1 MSEDEKIGRQI
12 RTSSDNASDK
22 SETNEFDTSD
32 SEEHFSDARSGLEPV
47 FNDMSLYNV
56 EDCRRFPDF
65 EVAPDQKVN
74 LPQVH
79 EESQQM
85 NNGVSFV
92 QPIPITVV
100 EKVDPSILSHGEI
113 PGTEAHEIRSA
124 DAAPDLVVKVSE
136 GNTRPWS
143 NRSRSGS
150 TPGDRPIP
158 ITRLE
163 RVDRRL
169 SHGEIPGTLAYEARR
184 QDAIPDIIEEIEENP
199 VSSILHRS
207 QSLSQTKKSPTTI
220 ETGKGSLDS
229 ENDSFS
235 ENGSDGRLG
244 DDFDDFEEGEVDTEF
259 GDFDDSF
266 QQAVPSE
273 PLSYPV
279 RDKRSSPVL
288 DFTMYDS
295 QEEIQSAIKPHLNA
309 IFPPDNFDSF
319 LLPSV
324 PGESSSFLTS
334 RSASLWS
341 QLVASPSLQPPNWI
355 QSRIRRLFLVSLGVP
370 VDLDEIL
377 PASKQKKLVLPS
389 VNLTSNSPRNSSDS
403 PFASRLKKE
412 NASSASLDSQGK
424 PSRSDFSR
432 IARPKPSAPVF
443 DLISARQLC
452 ATTNEALNGL
462 TNEEISAH
470 VNKLKRMQARAKE
483 VLEYWTERTDEKLG
497 DQETFEG
504 VIENLV
510 KHARKT
516 RK

>member
-199 VSSILHRS
+199 GI
-207 QSLSQTKKSPTTI
+207 
-220 ETGKGSLDS
+220 
-229 ENDSFS
+229 
-235 ENGSDGRLG
+235 
-244 DDFDDFEEGEVDTEF
+244 
-259 GDFDDSF
+259 
-266 QQAVPSE
+266 
-273 PLSYPV
+273 
-279 RDKRSSPVL
+279 
-288 DFTMYDS
+288 
-295 QEEIQSAIKPHLNA
+295 
-309 IFPPDNFDSF
+309 
-319 LLPSV
+319 
-324 PGESSSFLTS
+324 
-334 RSASLWS
+334 
-341 QLVASPSLQPPNWI
+341 
-355 QSRIRRLFLVSLGVP
+355 
-370 VDLDEIL
+370 
-377 PASKQKKLVLPS
+377 
-389 VNLTSNSPRNSSDS
+389 
-403 PFASRLKKE
+403 
-412 NASSASLDSQGK
+412 
-424 PSRSDFSR
+424 
-432 IARPKPSAPVF
+432 
-443 DLISARQLC
+443 
-452 ATTNEALNGL
+452 
-462 TNEEISAH
+462 
-470 VNKLKRMQARAKE
+470 
-483 VLEYWTERTDEKLG
+483 
-497 DQETFEG
+497 
-504 VIENLV
+504 
-510 KHARKT
+510 
-516 RK
+516 